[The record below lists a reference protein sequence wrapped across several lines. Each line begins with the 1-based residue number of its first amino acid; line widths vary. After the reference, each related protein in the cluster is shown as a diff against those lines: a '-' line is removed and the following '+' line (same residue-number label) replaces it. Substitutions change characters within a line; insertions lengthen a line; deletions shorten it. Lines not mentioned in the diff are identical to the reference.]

1 MPYNSTSTTNSSLY
15 GNDQNLTGTKPGC
28 KNRCGNLTIPYP
40 FGIGKECSLYDR
52 FAVTCN
58 TSYKPPRTFL
68 NTTLKGL
75 SYVRSFLH
83 PHEPYQ
89 HLDYEILAISSSEV
103 RIRNYLATACLDP
116 EGNTTIYTFALHN
129 LSSQSFTLSMTAN
142 MLTLVGCDY
151 YGMYTVQDGQQHM
164 VNNFYTGA
172 CLSLCHSDGVNA
184 FDVTDFCSGMY
195 CCQTT
200 TPERYNTAM
209 RATEIMVD
217 HKTADYSKHLLNA
230 CSYSFLGERDKF
242 NFRGAPDLKDPTL
255 PERVQDTVPLVLEWT
270 VASTNCSHARKN
282 KSSYA
287 CQANNSDCTDSDQG
301 SGYRCSCLPGY
312 EGNPY
317 LTPGCTDINEC
328 LRRDM
333 YPCHGT
339 CTNTIG
345 SYKCKNPY
353 SAAKIALV
361 AGPSIG
367 LGTVILSLI
376 GFWLFLVLKKRKMI
390 RQKAKHF
397 ERNGGLLLQQQI
409 VSNQGVVDETKV
421 FTADELEKATDN
433 FNEDRILGQGGQ
445 GTVYKGMLA
454 DGRIVAIKKSKKID
468 ESQLEQF
475 INELVILSQV
485 NHRYIVKLLGC
496 CLETEVPLLVYEF
509 VPNGTLFQ
517 HIHNPSEDFRIS
529 WAMRLQIATDAAGAL
544 AYLHSE
550 SSSPIYHRD
559 IKTSNILLDEKFRAK
574 VSDFGTSRSIS
585 IDQTHLTTQVYGT
598 LGYLDPEY
606 FQSNQFTEKSDVYS
620 FGVVLVELLTG
631 EKAIRSLA
639 TPEGRSLPTWFLS
652 SIENSTLLDIIDP
665 QVLKE
670 GSIKG
675 LVSVANLAKQCLHLD
690 GKRRP
695 TMREVAEQLAAI
707 KSHDEPPQ
715 SFQPKGEECK
725 NIPTMVVISGC
736 SYDDFSTTSTD
747 YPELGTRPL
756 LGNMAR

>member
-1 MPYNSTSTTNSSLY
+1 MPFNLTSTTNSSLY
-15 GNDQNLTGTKPGC
+15 GNNQSLTGTKPGC
-28 KNRCGNLTIPYP
+28 KSQCGNLTIPYP
-40 FGIGKECSLYDR
+40 FGIGKECSLYDQ

-58 TSYKPPRTFL
+58 TSYKPPRPFL
-68 NTTLKGL
+68 NTTLIGS
-75 SYVRSFLH
+75 SYVEDR
-83 PHEPYQ
+83 
-89 HLDYEILAISSSEV
+89 LDPNVSYEYLEYEILAISSTEV
-103 RIRNYLATACLDP
+103 RIRNYLAVACYDT
-116 EGNTTIYTFALHN
+116 EGNTIVLKSVTHDLR
-129 LSSQSFTLSMTAN
+129 SKSFTLSMMAN

-151 YGMYTVQDGQQHM
+151 YGMYTV
-164 VNNFYTGA
+164 NNVYTGG
-172 CLSLCHSDGVNA
+172 CLSLCHSDGKNVFYA
-184 FDVTDFCSGMY
+184 MDSYSGMY
-195 CCQTT
+195 CCQTP
-200 TPERYNTAM
+200 TPGRFDTAS
-209 RATEIMVD
+209 RATNFWVEL
-217 HKTADYSKHLLNA
+217 KAADYGGHLFNA

-242 NFRGAPDLKDPTL
+242 DFRGAPDLKDPTL

-287 CQANNSDCTDSDQG
+287 CQANSSDCTDSDQG

-317 LTPGCTDINEC
+317 LTPGCTVF
-328 LRRDM
+328 
-333 YPCHGT
+333 
-339 CTNTIG
+339 
-345 SYKCKNPY
+345 S
-353 SAAKIALV
+353 
-361 AGPSIG
+361 PSIG
-367 LGTVILSLI
+367 SAPIILSLI

-390 RQKAKHF
+390 RRKAKHF
-397 ERNGGLLLQQQI
+397 ERNGGLLLQQKI
-409 VSNQGVVDETKV
+409 VSNQDVVNETKV
-421 FTADELEKATDN
+421 FTAEELEKATDN

-454 DGRIVAIKKSKKID
+454 DGKIVAIKKSKKID

-517 HIHNPSEDFRIS
+517 HIHNPSEDFHIT

-544 AYLHSE
+544 AYLHSD

-639 TPEGRSLPTWFLS
+639 TPEGRSLSTWFLS

-670 GSIKG
+670 GSVEG

-695 TMREVAEQLAAI
+695 TMREDAQ
-707 KSHDEPPQ
+707 
-715 SFQPKGEECK
+715 
-725 NIPTMVVISGC
+725 
-736 SYDDFSTTSTD
+736 
-747 YPELGTRPL
+747 
-756 LGNMAR
+756 